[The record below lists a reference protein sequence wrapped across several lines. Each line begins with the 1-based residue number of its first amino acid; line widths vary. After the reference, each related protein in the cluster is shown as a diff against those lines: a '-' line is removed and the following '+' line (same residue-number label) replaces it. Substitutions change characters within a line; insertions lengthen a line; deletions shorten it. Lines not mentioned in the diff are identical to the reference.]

1 MESTVRM
8 NSQPRRILPPGA
20 SRKQKE
26 KEMSSYNSM
35 WPSSY
40 PVSHKATTSSKKAE
54 SAAVYSNRVLA
65 GYMAYEFLTK
75 GTMFGQMFDRA
86 RAEAALR
93 NSGAAD
99 EVRRGNPAA
108 EAEPNEVR
116 SRTYDEVASLLKS
129 DEAHIPGV
137 VNPTQLARWLQM

>member
-1 MESTVRM
+1 MRM

-26 KEMSSYNSM
+26 NEMSSYNSM

-40 PVSHKATTSSKKAE
+40 PASQKATASSKQAE

-65 GYMAYEFLTK
+65 GYMAHEFLTK
-75 GTMFGQMFDRA
+75 GTMFGQMFDPA
-86 RAEAALR
+86 RAEAALV

-99 EVRRGNPAA
+99 ELRRGKPVA
-108 EAEPNEVR
+108 EAEPNETVR

-129 DEAHIPGV
+129 DGAHIPGV
-137 VNPTQLARWLQM
+137 VNPTQLAQWLQM